1 MEESEKHPAENRE
14 PGFRRRTRTPAVHG
28 GVCEYGINNSYAD
41 GGVRPAMRI
50 LPRV

>member
-1 MEESEKHPAENRE
+1 MEESEKRPAENRE

-50 LPRV
+50 LLRV